1 MDVKQLVKNMTL
13 EEKASLCS
21 GADFWHTKAV
31 KRLGVPA
38 MMVSDGPHGLR
49 KQDEKAD
56 HLGMNE
62 SIRAVCFPAG
72 CAMAASFDRELI
84 GKIGQVIGNECQAE
98 SVGVV
103 LGPAMNIK
111 RSPLCGRNFEY
122 FSEDPYLTGEMAV
135 SHIRGVQSQHVGTS
149 AKHYLANS
157 QEHRRMSADSRM
169 DERTMREIY
178 MPAFETAVKQAQ
190 PWTVMCSYNRFNGE
204 YASENHRTL
213 TDILRGEWGFKGF
226 VVSDWGAVNDRVKG
240 VAAGLDLEMP
250 SSGGINDAK
259 IVAAV
264 KNGELDEA
272 CVDLAA
278 ERILNIVYEFIE
290 NQKKDAVWDKE
301 ADHAFAREA
310 AAECMVL
317 LKNERQ
323 VLPLKKE
330 SKVALIGEFAMKPR
344 FQGGGSSHIN
354 CFKVD
359 SAFET
364 AKDVCKVTYAKGYSL
379 EKDIVDEAL
388 IAEAVE
394 LAKVSE
400 AAVIFAGLPDAYE
413 SEGYDRTHMRMP
425 EGQNELIRRVA
436 AVNANTV
443 VVLHNGSPVEMPWV
457 NDVAAI
463 LEVYLG
469 GQAVGAAT
477 IDVLYGDKNPG
488 GKLPET
494 FPNKL
499 EDNSSYLYYLGEG
512 DVVEYREGVFVGYRY
527 YDKKK
532 MDVLYPFGHGL
543 SYTTYAYSNLK
554 LDKRSMSDRDKLTVS
569 VDVEN
574 TGHVD
579 GKEIVQLYVAPQ
591 TEGIIRPVK
600 ELKGFVKV
608 ALKAGEKKTVTF
620 ELDDRALAYWNMQIH
635 DWYVQAGDYKILIG
649 KSSRDIVCEDTVSIQ
664 STKVIPVHYDENT
677 LFGDLMADER
687 AARILEPYMTVIAKA
702 IGGDSNDEDSAANAA
717 ISKDMMMAMLRY
729 MPLRGVRS
737 FCGDALTE
745 DAFQEMLKMLQ
756 A

>member
-290 NQKKDAVWDKE
+290 NQNKDAVWDKE

-310 AAECMVL
+310 ATECMVL
-317 LKNERQ
+317 LKNEHQ

-554 LDKRSMSDRDKLTVS
+554 LDKHSMSDRDKLTVS

-620 ELDDRALAYWNMQIH
+620 ELDDRAFAYWNMQIH
-635 DWYVQAGDYKILIG
+635 DWYVQTGDYKILIG

-687 AARILEPYMTVIAKA
+687 AAKILEPYMTVIAKA